1 MAVNASLARLRTATS
16 NLESHALTIKTWAI
30 ARSKQTYP
38 RLGVASLSKRGWTK
52 AMLRST
58 LLTPPPR
65 LLPLSRKSAWHACS
79 WSCQI

>member
-1 MAVNASLARLRTATS
+1 MAVNASLARLRTAAS

-30 ARSKQTYP
+30 ARSKQTYL
-38 RLGVASLSKRGWTK
+38 RRGVASLSKRGWTK

-65 LLPLSRKSAWHACS
+65 LPPLSRMSAWHACS